1 MDRNYTIK
9 EIMTITGLTK
19 RTLHYY
25 DQVGLLPAEKLENG
39 YRSFSQDDLIR
50 LQKILFLKALDFSIK
65 DIRNLIDLAD
75 EDLRPILE
83 KQEKHFALKIKE
95 LQEKERQLQAF
106 LSGQSLLDLN
116 MLEKPLSAQYET
128 EAEMRYG
135 DTPAYQI
142 FQERQEKLDE
152 NQKHVDQERLEQ
164 VFQLFSQ
171 QTHLAYDAPEVK
183 QLVEEWR
190 QALLAFSD
198 FSDQVLVYIVQT
210 YEEDPRFRQYFQK
223 YGNPDLPVFIKKA
236 VEAHLGAGR

>member
-25 DQVGLLPAEKLENG
+25 DRVGLLPAEKLENG
-39 YRSFSQDDLIR
+39 YRSYCQKALIR

-65 DIRNLIDLAD
+65 DIQNLIDLTD

-83 KQEKHFALKIKE
+83 KQEKVFALKIKE

-106 LSGQSLLDLN
+106 LSGQPLLDLDIF
-116 MLEKPLSAQYET
+116 ERPLSDQYKA

-142 FQERQEKLDE
+142 FQERQEKLDTD
-152 NQKHVDQERLEQ
+152 QKGAEQERLEQ
-164 VFQLFSQ
+164 IFQLFSQ
-171 QTHLAYDAPEVK
+171 QTHLPYDAPEVK

-190 QALLAFSD
+190 RALLAFSD
-198 FSDQVLVYIVQT
+198 FSDQVLVYIAQT
-210 YEEDPRFRQYFQK
+210 YEDDPRFKQYFQK
-223 YGNPDLPVFIKKA
+223 YGNPDLPAFIKKA
-236 VEAHLGAGR
+236 VEVHLGL

>member
-25 DQVGLLPAEKLENG
+25 DRVGLLPAVKLENG
-39 YRSFSQDDLIR
+39 YRSYSQKDLIR

-65 DIRNLIDLAD
+65 DIQNLSDLTD

-83 KQEKHFALKIKE
+83 KQEKVFALKITE

-106 LSGQSLLDLN
+106 LSGQPLLDLDIF
-116 MLEKPLSAQYET
+116 EKPLSDQYKT

-142 FQERQEKLDE
+142 FQERQEKQDA
-152 NQKHVDQERLEQ
+152 NQRHVDQERLEQ

-171 QTHLAYDAPEVK
+171 QTHLLYDAPEVK

-190 QALLAFSD
+190 RALLAFSD
-198 FSDQVLVYIVQT
+198 FSDQVLVYIAQT
-210 YEEDPRFRQYFQK
+210 YEEDPRFKQYFQK
-223 YGNPDLPVFIKKA
+223 YGNPDLPAFIKKA
-236 VEAHLGAGR
+236 VKAHLGL

>member
-1 MDRNYTIK
+1 
-9 EIMTITGLTK
+9 MTITGLTK

-25 DQVGLLPAEKLENG
+25 DRVGLLPAVKLENG
-39 YRSFSQDDLIR
+39 YRSYSQKDLIR

-65 DIRNLIDLAD
+65 DIQNLSDLTD

-83 KQEKHFALKIKE
+83 KQEKVFALKITE

-106 LSGQSLLDLN
+106 LSGQPLLDLDIF
-116 MLEKPLSAQYET
+116 EKPLSDQYKT

-142 FQERQEKLDE
+142 FQERQEKQDA
-152 NQKHVDQERLEQ
+152 NQRHVDQERLEQ

-171 QTHLAYDAPEVK
+171 QTHLLYDAPEVK

-190 QALLAFSD
+190 RALLAFSD
-198 FSDQVLVYIVQT
+198 FSDQVLVYIAQT
-210 YEEDPRFRQYFQK
+210 YEEDPRFKQYFQK
-223 YGNPDLPVFIKKA
+223 YGNPDLPAFIKKA
-236 VEAHLGAGR
+236 VKAHLGL

>member
-25 DQVGLLPAEKLENG
+25 DRVGLLPAEKLENG
-39 YRSFSQDDLIR
+39 YRSYCQEDLIR
-50 LQKILFLKALDFSIK
+50 LQKILLLKALDFSIK
-65 DIRNLIDLAD
+65 DIQNLIDLTD

-83 KQEKHFALKIKE
+83 KQEQAFASKIKE

-106 LSGQSLLDLN
+106 LSGQPLLDLD
-116 MLEKPLSAQYET
+116 MFEKPLSAQYET
-128 EAEMRYG
+128 EAKMRYG

-142 FQERQEKLDE
+142 FQERQEMLDE
-152 NQKHVDQERLEQ
+152 NQRHVDQQRLEQ
-164 VFQLFSQ
+164 VFQLFNQ
-171 QTHLAYDAPEVK
+171 QTHLPYDAPEVK

-198 FSDQVLVYIVQT
+198 FSDQVLVYIAQT
-210 YEEDPRFRQYFQK
+210 YVDDSRFRQYFQK
-223 YGNPDLPVFIKKA
+223 YGNSDLPAFIKKA
-236 VEAHLGAGR
+236 VKAHLGTI